1 MAKTTVG
8 LFENARLGDKIV
20 DDLTLEQQDEKWIIT
35 AIHLAVNARVPAN

>member
-20 DDLTLEQQDEKWIIT
+20 DDLTLEQQDGKWT
-35 AIHLAVNARVPAN
+35 TAAIHLAVNARVPAN

>member
-20 DDLTLEQQDEKWIIT
+20 DDLTLEQQEEKWTIT
-35 AIHLAVNARVPAN
+35 AIHLAVNGRVPAN